1 MARTRAAAPP
11 WFGPTVGLLLL
22 LAGLGLAAA
31 GSHGPLPNDD
41 TYFHLRFGREFLDGT
56 WSLRSPG
63 SVSTFAT
70 ESWVPTQWLPQVA
83 MAWLER
89 HGGLGAVAA
98 ASGALVVAYLGLLW
112 AIARR
117 HLAPVA
123 AAALV
128 LAVMLASAGHLTA
141 RPQVI
146 SYVLTAWFTAAW
158 LRAVADRRP
167 PYHLV
172 PLTWLWAA
180 CHGMW
185 PVGLVV
191 GVLAC
196 VGAWLDT
203 REARTALRL
212 ATVPLAGAVVAAL
225 TPVGP
230 ALYGAVVAVGGRS
243 EFFAEWGPTDFTV
256 PSPAVLA
263 LLLALL
269 VTVLARRRRRPSWT
283 TCLLALL
290 ALAWALYSAR
300 TVPVSAAVLAPV
312 LAHALRRTEPD
323 VTAGAPGVPEAEHH
337 RGAPSRLELAVGGAA
352 VALAVVAVV
361 VLNLRAGDEP
371 DDDLAWAAP
380 ALDALP
386 AGTVLLDDW
395 GRGGYLMW
403 RHPQLDLVMHGYGD
417 TFTVEELRRN
427 TDLTDVE
434 PRWDEMVADT
444 GARWALLRTD
454 SSLGYAVEH
463 DLGWERVET
472 GGDHVLL
479 RHPGE

>member
-1 MARTRAAAPP
+1 MARTPGAAPA
-11 WFGPTVGLLLL
+11 WFGPSVGLLLL
-22 LAGLGLAAA
+22 LAGLALVVA
-31 GSHGPLPNDD
+31 GSQGPLPNDD
-41 TYFHLRFGREFLDGT
+41 TYFHLRFGREFLDGA

-70 ESWVPTQWLPQVA
+70 QSWVPTQWLPQVA

-112 AIARR
+112 ALVRR
-117 HLAPVA
+117 HLGPVA

-158 LRAVADRRP
+158 LRAVADRRA

-172 PLTWLWAA
+172 PLTWLWVT

-185 PVGLVV
+185 PVGLLV

-196 VGAWLDT
+196 AGAWLDT
-203 REARTALRL
+203 RDGRTVLRL

-230 ALYGAVVAVGGRS
+230 AAYGAVVAVGGRS

-256 PSPAVLA
+256 LSPAALA

-269 VTVLARRRRRPSWT
+269 VAVLARRRRRPSWT

-312 LAHALRRTEPD
+312 LAHALRRTDPHDPDDPDEP
-323 VTAGAPGVPEAEHH
+323 GH
-337 RGAPSRLELAVGGAA
+337 GAPSRLERAAGGAA

-361 VLNLRAGDEP
+361 VLALRTADEP

-380 ALDALP
+380 VLEALP

-395 GRGGYLMW
+395 GSGGYLMW

-417 TFTVEELRRN
+417 TFTVAELRRN
-427 TDLTDVE
+427 ADITDVE
-434 PRWDEMVADT
+434 PRWDEMVAET
-444 GARWALLRTD
+444 GARWALLQED
-454 SSLGYAVEH
+454 SSLGYAVER
-463 DLGWERVET
+463 DLGWERVDA